1 MGVAPRIALHLY
13 PHADAA
19 WTEIIRPWLQA
30 GAARLQRSHVI
41 VPTRGQAQ
49 ALKQRCLQEKV
60 ALLGVEFITPG
71 LARQKWIG
79 LAGEERP
86 AMGRELLLLGLRT
99 LIARRL
105 EALTPDDPAWGF
117 WQSLQ
122 SDPERALDDFDE
134 LLKAGFTAA
143 DFPLAPLR
151 AIFVE
156 LTEWIEASGYS
167 LAAQVAERAGLAPLS
182 AEAPRI
188 GGRVLV
194 AGLGPELWGE
204 FFNVAAFVRRCDEV
218 TAVLPEPEFN
228 GGAGLDEKWI
238 TLWSALLG
246 VEAQTLDVAET
257 DAGCRAVAQLWGRED
272 GSAERT
278 RLLVGRTRCDEM
290 RLVAGEI
297 VAQLQAGA
305 ENIGVVFPQADP
317 AHLELA
323 RLLAER
329 AVPFVDLLETAGP
342 PPIDAQA
349 QRGLLAFYER
359 GARIE
364 ELLALW
370 PLLRATGAVTL
381 SLAEA
386 RRAVEASFDL
396 RQTHA
401 VATHCADWAEKT
413 PELARVAGILLPAWP
428 QELPLAEAMQRFRTV
443 CEMLE
448 LEAPAGW
455 GALDA
460 LAARRPESL
469 PVAVVIATLGSFL
482 PTQHPVKAAPGRGAF
497 ARVTLGTRRRME
509 GAAWSHLI
517 LVESNAGSW
526 PARREPSCWLTD
538 EQRTALTA
546 RGRFSLGLMTS
557 EDRAALD
564 RAGYQALMRDTRQ
577 EVIFTAAL
585 FAEQEPEAK
594 LAPNA
599 WVERVLWAQGR
610 VTTAVGLEAAFD
622 HLAREQ
628 APRPLADPAVA
639 AWQAVW
645 AGRRDETRPFD
656 DYFFA
661 GDPTRITPEK
671 LSAKQIERA
680 VQDPAELWFEAVL
693 RARRVPWEPLART
706 RRKALGQ
713 QAHALLAAALQPTE
727 VAHGFGEMPAQAEA
741 AERLARELAA
751 WRTQWPADR
760 YWDSF
765 HAELGHVCTV
775 LLQNVYALDAGRY
788 VATELWLPAKAVLML
803 GERPMPLVGR
813 LDLVRL
819 DRPEWRG
826 AQVDIVD
833 FKTGGDLELSAKRMA
848 RSGAGLQLGVYLAA
862 ARSLGAAAG
871 RVWMLRPEPGAMAM
885 IDFSALEEG
894 LEKLGWL
901 GTALGRGVYG
911 ALTKDRSDYAPPGYV
926 WPLACTPVRHAVLKA
941 KFAQTFGAAGE
952 TEAGDE

>member
-1 MGVAPRIALHLY
+1 MAPRIALHLY

-19 WTEIIRPWLQA
+19 WTEVIRPWLQA
-30 GAARLQRSHVI
+30 GAGQLQRSHVI

-49 ALKQRCLQEKV
+49 AWKQRCLRENV
-60 ALLGVEFITPG
+60 ALLGVEFLTPG
-71 LARQKWIG
+71 LARQKWLG
-79 LAGEERP
+79 LTGESRP

-105 EALTPDDPAWGF
+105 AALAPEDPAWGF

-134 LLKAGFTAA
+134 LLKAGFTPA
-143 DFPLAPLR
+143 DFPLTPLR
-151 AIFVE
+151 GIFGE
-156 LTEWIEASGYS
+156 LTAWIEASGYA
-167 LAAQVAERAGLAPLS
+167 LAAQVAERAGLAPL
-182 AEAPRI
+182 AAAAPRI

-204 FFNVAAFVRRCDEV
+204 FFNVAAFVRRCAEV
-218 TAVLPEPEFN
+218 TAVLPEPVFD
-228 GGAGLDEKWI
+228 GGTGSDEKWI
-238 TLWSALLG
+238 ALWSALLG
-246 VEAQTLDVAET
+246 VEPQPIEAA
-257 DAGCRAVAQLWGRED
+257 DAAPGGQAVAQLWGRAE
-272 GSAERT
+272 GSAGRA
-278 RLLVGRTRCDEM
+278 RVLVGRTRGDEM

-297 VAQLQAGA
+297 AARLAAGA

-329 AVPFVDLLETAGP
+329 DIGFVDLLETAGP
-342 PPIDAQA
+342 PPVDVQA
-349 QRGLLAFYER
+349 QRALLAFYAR

-381 SLAEA
+381 ALADA
-386 RRAVEASFDL
+386 RRAVEGSFDL

-401 VATHCADWAEKT
+401 VAAHQADWAAKA
-413 PELARVAGILLPAWP
+413 PELARVAAVLLPAWP
-428 QELPLAEAMQRFRTV
+428 AELALGEALRRFRAV
-443 CEMLE
+443 VNALE
-448 LEAPAGW
+448 LEEPVGW

-460 LAARRPESL
+460 LAVRRPEPL
-469 PVAVVIATLGSFL
+469 PVAVILAALGSFL
-482 PTQHPVKAAPGRGAF
+482 PAQHPVKNAPGRGGF

-509 GAAWSHLI
+509 GVAWSHLV

-538 EQRTALTA
+538 EQRAALNE
-546 RGRFSLGLMTS
+546 RGRFSLGLLTS
-557 EDRAALD
+557 DERAALD
-564 RAGYQALMRDTRQ
+564 RAGYQALMRDTRD

-585 FAEQEPEAK
+585 FAEQEPEIK

-610 VTTAVGLEAAFD
+610 VTAETGLEAAFD
-622 HLAREQ
+622 GLARELV
-628 APRPLADPAVA
+628 PRLADSAAVS
-639 AWQAVW
+639 AWRATW
-645 AGRRDETRPFD
+645 AGRHEETRPFD
-656 DYFFA
+656 EYFFA
-661 GDPTRITPEK
+661 GDPAKITPEK

-693 RARRVPWEPLART
+693 RAKRVPWEPLARA

-727 VAHGFGEMPAQAEA
+727 VAQGFGEMPPAAEA
-741 AERLARELAA
+741 GARLQRLLAA
-751 WRTQWPADR
+751 GRAQWPADF

-765 HAELGHVCTV
+765 HAELAHFCAV
-775 LLQNVYALDAGRY
+775 LLENVYALDAGRY
-788 VATELWLPAKAVLML
+788 VATELWLPAHATLAL
-803 GERPMPLVGR
+803 GTRSMPVVGR
-813 LDLVRL
+813 MDLVRL
-819 DRPEWRG
+819 DRPQWRG

-833 FKTGGDLELSAKRMA
+833 FKTGGDQALTAERMA

-871 RVWMLRPEPGAMAM
+871 RVWMLRPEPGAVTM
-885 IDFSALEEG
+885 IGFEALEAG
-894 LEKLGWL
+894 LKKLDWL
-901 GTALGRGVYG
+901 GEALDRGVYG

-941 KFAQTFGAAGE
+941 KFARTFGA
-952 TEAGDE
+952 TEAAEVADE

>member
-1 MGVAPRIALHLY
+1 MAPRIALHLY

-19 WTEIIRPWLQA
+19 WTEIVRPWLQA
-30 GAARLQRSHVI
+30 GAGKLQRGYVI

-49 ALKQRCLQEKV
+49 AWKQRCLRENV
-60 ALLGVEFITPG
+60 ALLGVEFLTPG

-79 LAGEERP
+79 LTGEKRP

-105 EALTPDDPAWGF
+105 AALTPDDAAWGF

-151 AIFVE
+151 GIFVE
-156 LTEWIEASGYS
+156 LTAWIETSGYS
-167 LAAQVAERAGLAPLS
+167 LAAQVAERAGLAPVE
-182 AEAPRI
+182 ADAPRI

-194 AGLGPELWGE
+194 AGLGAELWGE

-218 TAVLPEPEFN
+218 TAVLPEPVFA
-228 GGAGLDEKWI
+228 GAAGLDEKWI

-246 VEAQTLDVAET
+246 VEPQPIDAPEAEP
-257 DAGCRAVAQLWGRED
+257 GCRAVGQLWGRED
-272 GSAERT
+272 GSAEQARV
-278 RLLVGRTRCDEM
+278 LVGRTRGDEL
-290 RLVAGEI
+290 RLVADAI
-297 VAQLQAGA
+297 ATRLQAGA

-329 AVPFVDLLETAGP
+329 GIEFVDLLETAGP
-342 PPIDAQA
+342 PPVDAQA
-349 QRGLLAFYER
+349 QRALLAFYER

-381 SLAEA
+381 ALADA
-386 RRAVEASFDL
+386 RRAVEGSFDL

-401 VATHCADWAEKT
+401 VAAQQADWAAKA
-413 PELARVAGILLPAWP
+413 PELARVAGVLLPAWP
-428 QELPLAEAMQRFRTV
+428 AELSLAEALRRFRAV
-443 CEMLE
+443 CDALE
-448 LEAPAGW
+448 LEEPMGW

-460 LAARRPESL
+460 LAERRPESL
-469 PVAVVIATLGSFL
+469 PVAVVLSALSSFL
-482 PTQHPVKAAPGRGAF
+482 PTQHPVKSAPGRGVF

-509 GAAWSHLI
+509 GVAWSHLM
-517 LVESNAGSW
+517 LVESNAGVW

-538 EQRTALTA
+538 EQRAGLNE

-557 EDRAALD
+557 DERAALD
-564 RAGYQALMRDTRQ
+564 RAGYQMLMRDTRH

-585 FAEQEPEAK
+585 FAEQEPELK

-610 VTTAVGLEAAFD
+610 VTAETGLEAAFD
-622 HLAREQ
+622 ELARELKRETPT
-628 APRPLADPAVA
+628 AAEIA
-639 AWQAVW
+639 AWQARW
-645 AGRRDETRPFD
+645 AARRDERQVFD
-656 DYFFA
+656 EYFFA
-661 GDPTRITPEK
+661 GDAARITPEK

-693 RARRVPWEPLART
+693 RTKRVPWEPLART

-727 VAHGFGEMPAQAEA
+727 VANGFGEMPPLAEA
-741 AERLARELAA
+741 GERLQRALMA
-751 WRTQWPADR
+751 WRAQWPADR

-765 HAELGHVCTV
+765 HAELGHVCAV

-788 VATELWLPAKAVLML
+788 VATELWLPANATLRL
-803 GERPMPLVGR
+803 GARAMPVVGR
-813 LDLVRL
+813 MDLVRL
-819 DRPEWRG
+819 DRPQWQG
-826 AQVDIVD
+826 AQVDIID
-833 FKTGGDLELSAKRMA
+833 FKTGGDLALTAERMA

-862 ARSLGAAAG
+862 ARSLGAASG
-871 RVWMLRPEPGAMAM
+871 RVWMLRPEPGAVTM
-885 IDFSALEEG
+885 IGFEALEEG
-894 LEKLGWL
+894 LKKLDWL
-901 GTALGRGVYG
+901 GEALERGVYG

-941 KFAQTFGAAGE
+941 KFARTFGEPE
-952 TEAGDE
+952 TAEVADE